1 MNLYV
6 VRDGRSV
13 VVKMFYLYL
22 CRMNLYLFNPEN
34 DLALAN
40 NDPHFIPPRSAR
52 KMAADMCML
61 PAWWM
66 RNGDVL
72 CGAEGLYAS
81 SMRLQE
87 DSLGVCPS
95 FGWMDENTGCR
106 PERICPWGWSP
117 LLLTRL
123 RGSGIP
129 DVLLPSQERMEEYRR
144 LSGRQTAARWL
155 EAFRLS
161 WGGEENFSAAGFCGK
176 AVACHTEDDIQCC
189 LSRWPETLL
198 KAPWSGS
205 GKGLRLGRGGYVSPL
220 DGWCRRLLR
229 TQGCVMVE
237 PLYHKELDFGM
248 EFYCDGC
255 GTVRYEGLS
264 LFHTNQQ
271 GAYVGS
277 RLATEET
284 LRAVLGRYVPLES
297 VDVARRFLQSCLE
310 EEVAGIYEGYCG
322 VDMMVCR
329 QTDRYVVHPCVEL
342 NLRMTMGMVAI
353 HLSRRLARTSEGIFR
368 VTYSNDPAALRQW
381 YARQQ
386 QAAPRG
392 QTGGKVVAGYW
403 PLTPVVAGTSYHAYM
418 DVHPLVT

>member
-6 VRDGRSV
+6 
-13 VVKMFYLYL
+13 
-22 CRMNLYLFNPEN
+22 FNPEN

-52 KMAADMCML
+52 KMATDMCML
-61 PAWWM
+61 PVWWM

-72 CGAEGLYAS
+72 CGAEGMYES
-81 SMRLQE
+81 SMCLRE
-87 DSLGVCPS
+87 ESLGVCPS
-95 FGWMDENTGCR
+95 FSWLDGSSGCKL
-106 PERICPWGWSP
+106 ERICPWGWSP

-123 RGSGIP
+123 CGSGVP
-129 DVLLPSQERMEEYRR
+129 DTLLPSQAWMEEYRR

-155 EAFRLS
+155 SDFRFL
-161 WGGEENFSAAGFCGK
+161 WGGEEGFSAAGYCGE
-176 AVACHTEDDIQCC
+176 AVVCHTEDDISRC

-205 GKGLRLGRGGYVSPL
+205 GKGLRLGRGGYVPPL

-237 PLYHKELDFGM
+237 PLYRKTMDFGM

-264 LFHTNQQ
+264 LFHTNRQ
-271 GAYVGS
+271 GAYIGN
-277 RLATEET
+277 RLAAEEA
-284 LRAVLGRYVPLES
+284 LRAMLGRYVPLES
-297 VDVARRFLQSCLE
+297 VDAARRFLQSRL

-329 QTDRYVVHPCVEL
+329 QADRYVVHPCVEL

-353 HLSRRLARTSEGIFR
+353 HLSRRLAGMSEGIFR
-368 VTYSNDPAALRQW
+368 VTYSNDSAGLRQW
-381 YARQQ
+381 AVRQMQ
-386 QAAPRG
+386 DAPRV
-392 QTGGKVVAGYW
+392 QAGGKIVAGYW